1 MIIGGPNAAATLT
14 PDALKRDLDRLFA
27 LTEGRERWV
36 TTSRR
41 TPPEVEALVADYPF
55 DYTLL
60 FSRDTFNPI
69 PAFVTLC
76 ERLFVTADS
85 TGMISEAVTHGTAS
99 VEVLMT
105 LKNTASKFG
114 RFLHNLE
121 KEGAV
126 HFFDGTLGDAA
137 RKVDLTPAFERARTM
152 LKL

>member
-1 MIIGGPNAAATLT
+1 M
-14 PDALKRDLDRLFA
+14 
-27 LTEGRERWV
+27 TEGRERWV

-41 TPPEVEALVADYPF
+41 TPPEIEALIADYPF

-85 TGMISEAVTHGTAS
+85 TGMISEAVTRGTAA

-105 LKNTASKFG
+105 LKGGASKFG
-114 RFLHNLE
+114 RFLRNLE
-121 KEGAV
+121 QEGAV
-126 HFFDGTLGDAA
+126 HLFDGTLGSAA
-137 RKVDLTPAFERARTM
+137 RKIDLSPAFERARAM